1 MEIDPKSIVK
11 DGIVKKSNQQILF
24 AQVACKLP
32 EDQLMKKRLW
42 GLTAALLGIWI
53 VFIFRHT
60 IGYMYSVDIINDKLY
75 DLKLITASDYTATG
89 VITPKQWKYFK
100 ENLLFTVEDKALS
113 WIAGL
118 GGGK

>member
-1 MEIDPKSIVK
+1 
-11 DGIVKKSNQQILF
+11 
-24 AQVACKLP
+24 
-32 EDQLMKKRLW
+32 MKKRLW

-89 VITPKQWKYFK
+89 VITPK
-100 ENLLFTVEDKALS
+100 
-113 WIAGL
+113 
-118 GGGK
+118 